1 MSAKQDSIAEHE
13 DAVRP
18 EGYGAFLREV
28 RARRGPHEL
37 FAPDKPIFIARSPG
51 RLDLMGGNDDYT
63 GGMVFEATIREG
75 TWAAVQA
82 RADAAI
88 VLMNPQMREQGWQE
102 RVEFQ
107 LADLAS
113 PAHVR
118 VLVNREAGLRWTAYV
133 LGLFYWLLHHSTAD
147 VGTGASVLIRSDVPL
162 NKGVSS
168 SAAVEVAVL
177 KAAARAYGLDLTG
190 VELAEACQWVENVIA
205 ESACGIMDQIAVVL
219 GDEGSVLPLVCQ
231 SCLPRPLVRLPGGL
245 VCWGIDSGVRH
256 QVSGVEYEAARAA
269 AFMGYKMICD
279 REGVPVAYDGDAKI
293 PRWTDPRWNGYLAN
307 LSPSLYRALE
317 PSLPEQILGSQ
328 YEALAG
334 EHVDPFTK
342 VRPEVTYRVQACT
355 RYAVEENH
363 RVQLFVE
370 LAEGMRAGHTPD
382 GARLMGELMY
392 QSHLAYSE
400 TGLGCAQTD
409 LLVAFARD
417 EGPERGVFGA
427 KITGGG
433 GGGTV
438 AVLARS
444 DAEAALARIVQRYRA
459 ETGIEAFVFRGS
471 SMGADRFG
479 VVVERSA

>member
-1 MSAKQDSIAEHE
+1 MSANQGSIGGQV
-13 DAVRP
+13 DAARP
-18 EGYGAFLREV
+18 EGTDAFVREV
-28 RARRGPHEL
+28 RARRGPDEL
-37 FAPDKPIFIARSPG
+37 FEPDGPIFIARSPG

-75 TWAAVQA
+75 TWAAVQT
-82 RADAAI
+82 RTDGRI
-88 VLMNPQMREQGWQE
+88 VLVNPQMREQGWQE

-118 VLVNREAGLRWTAYV
+118 VLVNREAGVRWTAYV
-133 LGLFYWLLHHSTAD
+133 LGLFHWLLHHSTAD
-147 VGTGASVLIRSDVPL
+147 VSTGASVLIRSDVPL

-168 SAAVEVAVL
+168 SAAVEVAVM
-177 KAAARAYGLDLTG
+177 KAAARAYGLDLAG

-231 SCLPRPLVRLPGGL
+231 SCLPRPLVRLPGGM

-256 QVSGVEYEAARAA
+256 QVSGVEYGAARAA
-269 AFMGYKMICD
+269 AFMGYKILCD
-279 REGVPVAYDGDAKI
+279 REGVSVVYDGDAKI
-293 PRWTDPRWNGYLAN
+293 PRWTDSRWNGYLAN
-307 LSPSLYRALE
+307 LSPSLYRAQE
-317 PSLPEQILGSQ
+317 PFLPEQILGNR

-342 VRPEVTYRVQACT
+342 VRPEVTYPVRACT

-363 RVQLFVE
+363 RVQLFVQ
-370 LAEGMRAGHTPD
+370 LAEGMRDGHTPD
-382 GARLMGELMY
+382 GARLMGEMMY

-409 LLVAFARD
+409 LLVALARD
-417 EGPERGVFGA
+417 EGAERGVFGA

-444 DAEAALARIVQRYRA
+444 DAEKSLARIVERYRA
-459 ETGIEAFVFRGS
+459 ETGIEAYVFRGS

-479 VVVERSA
+479 VMVE